1 LENRIEKICIFICY
15 LSFSITNYHIK
26 RLFFQLNIASTSSLG
41 EQVMG
46 ELGVV
51 GQEAMEEIFIVHEI
65 NDTHSLS
72 DGVH

>member
-1 LENRIEKICIFICY
+1 
-15 LSFSITNYHIK
+15 
-26 RLFFQLNIASTSSLG
+26 LNIASTSSLG

-65 NDTHSLS
+65 NGTHSFS